1 MEFVWSASTQGSKR
15 RTLQDKSLFDSGFG
29 SQLIGSKLPCDTCRT
44 RKKRCFHT
52 EADLEVLAPSN
63 TATAPTSH
71 VKSGEQSTRES
82 SPGVDGIGAY
92 APESI
97 LEDISSVTGPL
108 SSSTHDLPTPSSH
121 RPFSLTAAEQSALEA
136 RIESRR
142 TTWCST
148 RRTHGSP
155 KLSEAH
161 KRFLRD
167 QGAYLKLPAST
178 VSILLPLYICTLDD
192 LIPIVECSGV
202 IRDFSNDDYS
212 IYLVRAIC
220 LVTCKLPQATPH
232 LRLFQ
237 GGPVLSCGEFA
248 SKLLE
253 GLEAALDANLEV
265 DRITKVQI
273 LALMHLYNDGRN
285 GRERASKNLSSA
297 INEAWAMA
305 LHQRTPGV
313 SASTTDD
320 MLWWSLRNLDRLSK
334 PVMGVAPYF
343 IDDADIGIDRI
354 TGVHDSYRYSLMTL
368 STMLGDLITT
378 ATRVHKASARGSVD
392 TYLEFPSLAEITAGM
407 DFAQFYKPH
416 RAYFEIWH
424 ALAAML
430 SCRHG
435 RPDSGTYSRRLES
448 AESVVNLLHD
458 KDHEDVPPLPLVPYT
473 LSMATT
479 VIYRALVDGQK
490 APWEAHQDLT
500 RCCDSL
506 DTLSQRWTSVRGI
519 TRLAKRLL
527 RHITLPARSD
537 VEPDIVN
544 QAEAREIDREAV
556 GAGCDSTE
564 IGQLPAENN
573 TNHMV
578 FGDSLLLSNEDFN
591 NVLLDAEVDRHFGAQ
606 AFENFQ
612 DMGTANFLDYLA
624 MSYTEDEIW

>member
-15 RTLQDKSLFDSGFG
+15 RTLQDKTSFSR
-29 SQLIGSKLPCDTCRT
+29 SPCETCRT

-52 EADLEVLAPSN
+52 EADADVLAPS
-63 TATAPTSH
+63 TATAVASSH
-71 VKSGEQSTRES
+71 AKVGEQSTRES

-108 SSSTHDLPTPSSH
+108 SSGAHDLPTPSAH

-136 RIESRR
+136 RIEGRRR
-142 TTWCST
+142 TWCLT

-161 KRFLRD
+161 QRYLQD
-167 QGAYLKLPAST
+167 QGAYLTLPAST
-178 VSILLPLYICTLDD
+178 VSILLPLYLCMLDD
-192 LIPIVECSGV
+192 LVPIVECSTV

-212 IYLVRAIC
+212 VYLVRAIC
-220 LVTCKLPQATPH
+220 LVVCKLPQAAPH

-237 GGPVLSCGEFA
+237 GGPVLSYGEFA
-248 SKLLE
+248 VKLLD
-253 GLEAALDANLEV
+253 GLEAAMGAELEV
-265 DRITKVQI
+265 DRFTKTQI
-273 LALMHLYNDGRN
+273 LALMHLHNDGRN

-313 SASTTDD
+313 SRSTTDD

-343 IDDADIGIDRI
+343 IDDADIGIERI
-354 TGVHDSYRYSLMTL
+354 VGIHDSYRISLMSL

-378 ATRVHKASARGSVD
+378 ATRIHKASARGTVD
-392 TYLEFPSLAEITAGM
+392 TYLEFPSLAEITAGT

-424 ALAAML
+424 CLAAML

-435 RPDSGTYSRRLES
+435 RPGSGTYSRRLES
-448 AESVVNLLHD
+448 AERVVALLHG
-458 KDHEDVPPLPLVPYT
+458 KGHEDVPPLPLVPYT
-473 LSMATT
+473 LSMGTS
-479 VIYRALVDGQK
+479 VIYRALVDGQRT
-490 APWEAHQDLT
+490 PWEAQNELT
-500 RCCDSL
+500 KCCDSL
-506 DTLSQRWTSVRGI
+506 EVFSQRWTSAKGI

-527 RHITLPARSD
+527 KHITLPLRSD
-537 VEPDIVN
+537 AELDAAD
-544 QAEAREIDREAV
+544 QAEFGKLNREASLTGDV
-556 GAGCDSTE
+556 NACSVSLPGHSENIALAG
-564 IGQLPAENN
+564 
-573 TNHMV
+573 
-578 FGDSLLLSNEDFN
+578 SLLISNDDFN
-591 NVLLDAEVDRHFGAQ
+591 DVLLDAEVDRHFGSQ

-612 DMGTANFLDYLA
+612 DLGTANFLDYLA
-624 MSYTEDEIW
+624 MSYTEDEVF